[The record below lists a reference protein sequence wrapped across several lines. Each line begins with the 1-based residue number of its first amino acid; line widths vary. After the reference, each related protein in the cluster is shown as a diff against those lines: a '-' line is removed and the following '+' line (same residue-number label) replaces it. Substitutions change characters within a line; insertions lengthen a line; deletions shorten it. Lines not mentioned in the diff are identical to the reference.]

1 MTLSA
6 NIDYMWRIQSRGTSD
21 GGLVVGSIITQMLSL
36 RQLLFCQAMHD
47 PQCQHQ

>member
-6 NIDYMWRIQSRGTSD
+6 NIDDMGRTQSRGTCD
-21 GGLVVGSIITQMLSL
+21 GGLVVSSIITQMLSL
-36 RQLLFCQAMHD
+36 RRLLFCQAMHD